1 MTLPPLPDLPKPA
14 YLRRLQRPDGGY
26 SMVPAYTPGE
36 MCDYAKEYA
45 RAAIAAHV
53 PEAAFGNIAAVP
65 ASLTDEQIIDLWAPM
80 LADGVDRRPV
90 GGRNKIVAFARAVL
104 AAVPAQP
111 GIRTLSSE
119 QIERHTLTASECPPD
134 SAVMLVSS
142 INRLLGKS
150 RGEGIRFAQ
159 PVAWMMTPNKQ
170 SHRLL
175 MPSVQ
180 LEKPV
185 VRADWELTPLYA
197 APQAVPVP
205 DGMALTDDP
214 WRKLYRRAINEANGL
229 TNYVEDRPE
238 LRGAERRLAAIEAE
252 ARTLAQNGEKL

>member
-36 MCDYAKEYA
+36 MRDYA

-53 PEAAFGNIAAVP
+53 PEADCGNIAAVP
-65 ASLTDEQIIDLWAPM
+65 A
-80 LADGVDRRPV
+80 
-90 GGRNKIVAFARAVL
+90 
-104 AAVPAQP
+104 
-111 GIRTLSSE
+111 
-119 QIERHTLTASECPPD
+119 
-134 SAVMLVSS
+134 
-142 INRLLGKS
+142 
-150 RGEGIRFAQ
+150 Q
-159 PVAWMMTPNKQ
+159 PVAWLYQTKSGFRKCWHAGEQ
-170 SHRLL
+170 SY
-175 MPSVQ
+175 PAFI
-180 LEKPV
+180 
-185 VRADWELTPLYA
+185 ADMAAASEFPETHSWTPLYA

-252 ARTLAQNGEKL
+252 ARTLAQNGEKLRALTCQNCSTK